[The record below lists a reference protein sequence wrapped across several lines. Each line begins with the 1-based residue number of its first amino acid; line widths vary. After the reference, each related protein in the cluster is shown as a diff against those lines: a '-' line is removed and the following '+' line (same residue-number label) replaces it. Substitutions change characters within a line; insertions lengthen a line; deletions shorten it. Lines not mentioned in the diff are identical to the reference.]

1 MKPIL
6 AWDDLHMPKFPTNH
20 PLNGLNQEMMRSQ
33 NSRNLETWQVSARG
47 EVSEDCL
54 LYGICSDSKKD

>member
-1 MKPIL
+1 
-6 AWDDLHMPKFPTNH
+6 MPKFPTNH